1 MFYNIRRHLRKVGVT
16 GHNDIEHLLKIFEIT
31 GRTNEIKGL
40 AASLTQNEFDNC
52 INISNIFGLT
62 DIPSA
67 NEVKFELF
75 GVISRKDKIVSKDRV
90 YKFVRKLLVLPFLP
104 AKHIPTTLEDIAT
117 NAKSTRTKELAT
129 HVKKHLAFIHRLA
142 CTILEHIHETRQDKQ
157 RRRGLVQTYQR
168 QGGRVKQT
176 IQ

>member
-16 GHNDIEHLLKIFEIT
+16 GHNDIEHFLKIFEIT
-31 GRTNEIKGL
+31 GRTNEISGL

-75 GVISRKDKIVSKDRV
+75 GVISRKDKIVSKV
-90 YKFVRKLLVLPFLP
+90 KHYSC
-104 AKHIPTTLEDIAT
+104 AKYA
-117 NAKSTRTKELAT
+117 
-129 HVKKHLAFIHRLA
+129 HVKQNYIQLKKIYNFIISSLYFHKSNLD
-142 CTILEHIHETRQDKQ
+142 T
-157 RRRGLVQTYQR
+157 V
-168 QGGRVKQT
+168 
-176 IQ
+176 